1 MGKRAGVKKQSF
13 VHGVTSV
20 LASTMIPLI
29 VLLIFGNLYSIGYSN
44 RLLADSNQRV
54 VAQWSEQIDQNL
66 EMIERS
72 LASIVFVE
80 PEFAALS
87 TQESDLDIRLAAHV
101 ITQRLD
107 TMMNAFPALGG
118 LFMYSSRDA
127 AWVEKFAENAYPY
140 AFREAVRGLIR
151 TEEMWKESTGRWRV
165 QSIAGKSLLM
175 ICLRYDAAYM
185 IALVDFDR
193 LLSVTQETHQLYY
206 ADETGAMLNGEAFV
220 MPGKTA
226 GQPEGRCEMTGPDGK
241 NYMTVWSSLSR
252 APVRLLLAVSNAGYW
267 DGLTPVQI
275 CMLVLSLAMI
285 GMIPLA
291 RRWVRASLGE
301 PLEDLSSA
309 MERIKRGELDEPIQ
323 REYEMEELDQVKST
337 LNDMMSQIRTLKIEA
352 YEREMDRH
360 RIEMQC
366 LHMQLRPHFFL
377 NCLKNIYAC
386 AQRLRYQ
393 QVQEMALAV
402 SDYIRYLFRDNM
414 KMVTLREELR
424 YVKNYI
430 EIQRLSLS
438 MPPRCEFSVDESLM
452 ELPVPP
458 LFVESF
464 VENAVKHQWKPDR
477 QLVISVRAVT
487 LEAEDGRYLDI
498 TVHDNGG
505 GFAPDVLEQINNLP
519 EESFYREYH
528 VGLTNLK
535 HRLRLIY
542 GSRAALAF
550 YNDVSGAVCEVIC
563 PLDPDNETGERR

>member
-1 MGKRAGVKKQSF
+1 MS
-13 VHGVTSV
+13 S
-20 LASTMIPLI
+20 
-29 VLLIFGNLYSIGYSN
+29 
-44 RLLADSNQRV
+44 
-54 VAQWSEQIDQNL
+54 
-66 EMIERS
+66 
-72 LASIVFVE
+72 
-80 PEFAALS
+80 
-87 TQESDLDIRLAAHV
+87 QESDLGVHLVAHV

-118 LFMYSSRDA
+118 LFMYSSKDA
-127 AWVEKFAENAYPY
+127 AWVERFADNAYPY
-140 AFREAVRGLIR
+140 SVREAIRTMIR
-151 TEEMWKESTGRWRV
+151 TEENWKNSLGRWHV
-165 QSIAGKSLLM
+165 QPVAGENMLM
-175 ICLRYDAAYM
+175 ISLKYDAAYM
-185 IALVDFDR
+185 IALVDLKR
-193 LLSVTQETHQLYY
+193 LLSVTEETYRLYFMDESGSAISGGAFAMPKKVAQL
-206 ADETGAMLNGEAFV
+206 
-220 MPGKTA
+220 
-226 GQPEGRCEMTGPDGK
+226 PEGCCEAAGADGE
-241 NYMTVWSSLSR
+241 NYMAVWSSLSR
-252 APVRLLLAVSNAGYW
+252 VPVRLLLAVSDAGYW
-267 DGLTPVQI
+267 EGLTPVQI
-275 CMLVLSLAMI
+275 CMLVLSLAMV

-323 REYEMEELDQVKST
+323 REYEMVELDQVKST
-337 LNDMMSQIRTLKIEA
+337 LNDMMGQIRTLKIEA
-352 YEREMDRH
+352 YEREMDRQ

-430 EIQRLSLS
+430 EIQRLCLS
-438 MPPRCEFSVDESLM
+438 MPPRCNFSVDESLM

-477 QLVISVRAVT
+477 QLVIPVRVVE
-487 LEAEDGRYLDI
+487 LKAEDGRYLDI
-498 TVHDNGG
+498 TVHDNGD
-505 GFAPDVLEQINNLP
+505 GFAQDVLEQINNLP

-542 GSRAALAF
+542 GGRAALAF

-563 PLDPDNETGERR
+563 PLDTDDETEKK

>member
-1 MGKRAGVKKQSF
+1 MVKKRSI

-20 LASTMIPLI
+20 LVATMIPLI
-29 VLLIFGNLYSIGYSN
+29 VLLTFGNLYSIGYSN
-44 RLLADSNQRV
+44 RLLADSNQRIV
-54 VAQWSEQIDQNL
+54 EQWSKQIDQNL
-66 EMIERS
+66 AMIERS
-72 LASIVFVE
+72 LSSIVFVE
-80 PEFAALS
+80 PEFAAMS
-87 TQESDLDIRLAAHV
+87 SQESELGVHLAAHV

-118 LFMYSSRDA
+118 LFMYSSKDV
-127 AWVEKFAENAYPY
+127 AWVERFADNAYPY
-140 AFREAVRGLIR
+140 SFRESIRTLIR
-151 TEEMWKESTGRWRV
+151 TEECWKNSLGRWHV
-165 QSIAGKSLLM
+165 QPVSGKNMLM
-175 ICLRYDAAYM
+175 ISLKYDTAYM
-185 IALVDFDR
+185 IALVDFER
-193 LLSVTQETHQLYY
+193 LLSVTQETYRLYY
-206 ADETGAMLNGEAFV
+206 VDESGNALSGGAFS
-220 MPGKTA
+220 MPKKVA
-226 GQPEGRCEMTGPDGK
+226 EQPEGCCEAVGADGE
-241 NYMTVWSSLSR
+241 NYLTVWSSLGR
-252 APVRLLLAVSNAGYW
+252 VPVRLLLAVSDAGYW
-267 DGLTPVQI
+267 DGLTPIQI
-275 CMLVLSLAMI
+275 GMLILSMAMV

-323 REYEMEELDQVKST
+323 REYELGELDQVKST
-337 LNDMMSQIRTLKIEA
+337 LNDMMGQIRTLKIEA
-352 YEREMDRH
+352 YEREIDRQ

-430 EIQRLSLS
+430 EIQRLCLS

-477 QLVISVRAVT
+477 QLVISVRAVE
-487 LEAEDGRYLDI
+487 LKVEDCRYLDI
-498 TVHDNGG
+498 TVHDNGE

-542 GSRAALAF
+542 GERAALAF
-550 YNDVSGAVCEVIC
+550 YNDVRGAVCEVIC
-563 PLDPDNETGERR
+563 PLDPNDETEEKR